1 MVHSD
6 DDLGWKVKPEH
17 GKVAE
22 IDKALEEEDNVD
34 EDDKDEE
41 NEEGLV
47 VAEVAHVEVLGQLV
61 LKFLPPAFW
70 SRWTGR
76 NQPFTWT
83 FILSL
88 NNDCLDLQDFIYN
101 RSCLSLTAGRNVR
114 KKGEG
119 SKYDGIY

>member
-1 MVHSD
+1 M
-6 DDLGWKVKPEH
+6 
-17 GKVAE
+17 AE

-61 LKFLPPAFW
+61 LKFFPPAFW
-70 SRWTGR
+70 SRWTRR

-88 NNDCLDLQDFIYN
+88 NDDCHDLQDFIYS
-101 RSCLSLTAGRNVR
+101 RSCLSLTAGRA
-114 KKGEG
+114 GEL
-119 SKYDGIY
+119 DMF